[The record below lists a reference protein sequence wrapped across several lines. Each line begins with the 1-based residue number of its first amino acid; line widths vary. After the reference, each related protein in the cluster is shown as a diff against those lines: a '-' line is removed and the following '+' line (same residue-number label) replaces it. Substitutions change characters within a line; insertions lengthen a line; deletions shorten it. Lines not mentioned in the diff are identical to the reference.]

1 MAQIV
6 EAEIFDARPA
16 ARPLKRHPHVLGVG
30 HIEHPI
36 RGLAPGKR
44 RQHRRRRLVQV
55 DNPSIAVLGLGQQ
68 HPPVL
73 GIHIQPAQPQNLAP
87 AHPGTGCQQND
98 RLQPRRAAIEQG
110 AQFGGLGRQQKPLS
124 KNQLARQLGR
134 FGIKPRNI
142 REGDDV
148 SKGYLAADFADAW
161 ERYLSP
167 ATPTSPDSKRYTT
180 TTCVNTGQSCDF
192 QTATTD
198 ACSGSK
204 NGVSANKDGRLGDGG
219 TMSATAV
226 LDLVAEAEATG
237 LRLRADRNSIQVE
250 WPATLDRESLQPLL
264 ARPREHKPE
273 VVELVRQR
281 ASVTTMPKGIR
292 LLAWSLKP
300 APVFLERWSVV
311 TDPDLFARTT
321 LSSLEAKL
329 ANPERWL
336 GWSVRE
342 LLDRLEQ
349 VGVRV
354 ALEARP

>member
-1 MAQIV
+1 M
-6 EAEIFDARPA
+6 R
-16 ARPLKRHPHVLGVG
+16 
-30 HIEHPI
+30 
-36 RGLAPGKR
+36 
-44 RQHRRRRLVQV
+44 
-55 DNPSIAVLGLGQQ
+55 
-68 HPPVL
+68 
-73 GIHIQPAQPQNLAP
+73 
-87 AHPGTGCQQND
+87 
-98 RLQPRRAAIEQG
+98 
-110 AQFGGLGRQQKPLS
+110 
-124 KNQLARQLGR
+124 
-134 FGIKPRNI
+134 
-142 REGDDV
+142 
-148 SKGYLAADFADAW
+148 
-161 ERYLSP
+161 
-167 ATPTSPDSKRYTT
+167 
-180 TTCVNTGQSCDF
+180 
-192 QTATTD
+192 
-198 ACSGSK
+198 
-204 NGVSANKDGRLGDGG
+204 
-219 TMSATAV
+219 ATAV
-226 LDLVAEAEATG
+226 LDLGAEAEATG

-300 APVFLERWSVV
+300 APVLLERWSVV